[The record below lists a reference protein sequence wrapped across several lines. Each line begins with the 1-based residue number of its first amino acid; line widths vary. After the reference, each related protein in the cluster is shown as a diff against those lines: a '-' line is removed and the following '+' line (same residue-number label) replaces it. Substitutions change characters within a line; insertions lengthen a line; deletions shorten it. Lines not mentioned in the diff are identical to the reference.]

1 MSVLEYAW
9 VVIKELDIPYWQWV
23 VWVFYPILISFLLP
37 LVLLIFF
44 YGSALF
50 LQIYQYRYR
59 LHEAYAHDVWDG
71 ARKSVAA
78 VWFAQ
83 ARVWH
88 GYELIGLEKLPNQG
102 PGLIIYY
109 HGTLPVDFYYLT
121 ASCLIK
127 KNRHI
132 RAVGDKFL
140 FSIPGWKLM
149 MDVFRVTPGTV
160 HSCIDVINRG
170 HLLGIAPGGVREA
183 LFGDENYPII
193 WCRRTGFAKVAVQTN
208 VPVYPVFTQN
218 VREAFRTPAIG
229 KKLLRKLYE
238 KTRLPI
244 VPIYGFFPV
253 KLRTFIGDPVFP
265 RKDETPDQFSDR
277 VEAEIQQMI
286 FKHQRLPGSI
296 LHALLDRFPWKQK
309 TS

>member
-9 VVIKELDIPYWQWV
+9 VLIKELDIEYLEWIIWI
-23 VWVFYPILISFLLP
+23 FYPVLISFLLP
-37 LVLLIFF
+37 LVLLLFF

-50 LQIYQYRYR
+50 LQIYQYHYR
-59 LHEAYAHDVWDG
+59 IQDAYAHDLWDG
-71 ARKSVAA
+71 ARKSLAA
-78 VWFAQ
+78 MWYAQ

-88 GYELIGLEKLPNQG
+88 GYELIGLEKLPQHG

-121 ASCLIK
+121 ALCLIK

-140 FSIPGWKLM
+140 FSIPGWKILM
-149 MDVFRVTPGTV
+149 EVFKVTPGTL
-160 HSCIDVINRG
+160 HSCVDVISEG

-183 LFGDENYPII
+183 LFGDETYPII
-193 WCRRTGFAKVAVQTN
+193 WGKRMGFAKVAVQTN

-218 VREAFRTPAIG
+218 VREAFRTPSIC
-229 KKLLRKLYE
+229 KKLLRRLYE
-238 KTRLPI
+238 RTRLPV

-253 KLRTFIGDPVFP
+253 KLRTFIGDPIFP
-265 RKDETPDQFSDR
+265 GKDEAPDQFSER
-277 VEAEIQQMI
+277 VEAEIKTMI
-286 FKHQRLPGSI
+286 LKHQRIPGSI
-296 LHALLDRFPWKQK
+296 FHAFLDRFPWQQN